1 MGRAEKIFDS
11 DDARRLSLHR
21 LPKLIFDFIEGATGR
36 EIASKENIN
45 SFDNVKLLPRALVS
59 VNESG
64 ISTSFMGDNFSQPF
78 GIAPMGMCN
87 LSYPNADILMAKVAK
102 EWNFPHCIATATSTD
117 LSEVYNVGGDNIWFQ
132 LYVLHGSVRAL
143 ELAKMAQ
150 SIGYKTLILTV
161 DVPLVARRVRELR
174 NGFNVPFKIGFSQF
188 LDFAKHPFW
197 SLRTLATG
205 IPKPVLFQNEENNFN
220 REANRMGAN

>member
-87 LSYPNADILMAKVAK
+87 LSYPNADILMARAAK
-102 EWNFPHCIATATSTD
+102 IRNFPHVLATATSTG
-117 LSEVYNVGGDNIWFQ
+117 LAEVHAAGGNNSWFQ
-132 LYVLHGSVRAL
+132 LYVFVGAVKGL
-143 ELAKMAQ
+143 ELAQKAQ
-150 SIGYKTLILTV
+150 SIGFKTLILTV
-161 DVPLVARRVRELR
+161 DVPQAARRMRELR
-174 NGFNVPFKIGFSQF
+174 NGVQIPFNI
-188 LDFAKHPFW
+188 
-197 SLRTLATG
+197 
-205 IPKPVLFQNEENNFN
+205 
-220 REANRMGAN
+220 ANRNIFNSNIIKI